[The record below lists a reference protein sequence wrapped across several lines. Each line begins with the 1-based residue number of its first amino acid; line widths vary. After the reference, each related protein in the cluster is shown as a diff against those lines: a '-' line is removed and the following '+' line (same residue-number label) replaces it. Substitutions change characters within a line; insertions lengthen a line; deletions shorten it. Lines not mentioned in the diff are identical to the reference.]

1 MDRDSKLL
9 IWLAAIVLALA
20 MIGIIVF
27 TTMWIFRIGDGL
39 TGQTKRSASTQQT
52 LAGGRSTAD
61 RPECAGCTGTAG
73 RKWLLPWLPGLSVPA
88 GRPPQHHRSGPP
100 RPVRL
105 QSRLFSPACSVTDAS
120 RSPVEKTSRLYN
132 PEYLLFL
139 RFSVY

>member
-52 LAGGRSTAD
+52 LASPEDVAQQTAQNAQGVQAQQGANGYYPGYQAYQYPQGD
-61 RPECAGCTGTAG
+61 PRNTTGPDPRAQYG
-73 RKWLLPWLPGLSVPA
+73 YSPGYSA
-88 GRPPQHHRSGPP
+88 Q
-100 RPVRL
+100 PV
-105 QSRLFSPACSVTDAS
+105 Q
-120 RSPVEKTSRLYN
+120 
-132 PEYLLFL
+132 
-139 RFSVY
+139 